1 MKNLFIIAL
10 FFFSFSSI
18 AQSDISGIWLT
29 GEENT
34 KIEIS
39 ESNGQLTGKIHS
51 SDNPKAQ
58 VGKTMLKDLKQKGDT
73 WTGQL
78 YAAKRDKWVDVAI
91 TPKSEV
97 LELKV
102 KVGFVSRTIEWAKDK

>member
-1 MKNLFIIAL
+1 MKNIFILAL
-10 FFFSFSSI
+10 SFFSFSAL

-39 ESNGQLTGKIHS
+39 ESDGVLTGKIHS
-51 SDNPKAQ
+51 SENPKAQ
-58 VGKTMLKDLKQKGDT
+58 VGNTMLKNLKQKGNT

-78 YAAKRDKWVDVAI
+78 YAAKRDKWVDVTI
-91 TPKSEV
+91 TPKSEA

-102 KVGFVSRTIEWAKDK
+102 KVGFVSRTIEWAKNK